1 MAEVADIQD
10 LSFEDALKELEQIV
24 EQLERGEV
32 QLDQSIALYERGAGL
47 KAHCEARLKDAQLKV
62 DKLVIGSDGSVA
74 AEPADLE

>member
-32 QLDQSIALYERGAGL
+32 QLDQSIALYERGAAL